1 MPQRL
6 KFWLLVALLCSN
18 FTVGAIG
25 LYSMRQLDRNYAQL
39 VEQGLPTLNALRA
52 LTRELGVVQ
61 RTSLRAAIAVTSED
75 RAEQLG
81 RLSRARAEIGAQL
94 GAMPVDPIFSSAE
107 DRQELREAASRYDS
121 TVERFL
127 TLLASGQEAEAVRVQ
142 REVMRPAYD
151 ELLEDLDEAAEH
163 ALRAGSMLS
172 RQYADNT
179 RSFTRLL
186 VVLSGWPIAI
196 IGLGMLLA
204 LVLSLF
210 LLLAYRSMGRPE
222 QP

>member
-18 FTVGAIG
+18 FAVGAIG
-25 LYSMRQLDRNYAQL
+25 LYSMRQLDQNYAQL

-81 RLSRARAEIGAQL
+81 RLSRARAEIAAQL
-94 GAMPVDPIFSSAE
+94 GAMPVDPIFGSAE
-107 DRQELREAASRYDS
+107 DRRELREAASRYEA

-196 IGLGMLLA
+196 IGLGLLLA

>member
-1 MPQRL
+1 MPQRF

-18 FTVGAIG
+18 FAVGAIG
-25 LYSMRQLDRNYAQL
+25 LYSMRELDRNYAQL
-39 VEQGLPTLNALRA
+39 VERGLPTLNVLRA
-52 LTRELGVVQ
+52 LTREIGVVQ
-61 RTSLRAAIAVTSED
+61 RTSLRAAIAVTAED

-81 RLSRARAEIGAQL
+81 RLSKARTEVAAQL
-94 GAMPVDPIFSSAE
+94 NGMPVDPVFGSAE
-107 DRQELREAASRYDS
+107 DRRELREVAARYEA

-127 TLLASGQEAEAVRVQ
+127 TLLASGQEAEAVRIQ

-151 ELLEDLDEAAEH
+151 DFIENLDEVAEH
-163 ALRAGSMLS
+163 TLRAGSMLS
-172 RQYADNT
+172 RQYAEDT

-186 VVLSGWPIAI
+186 VILSGWPIAI
-196 IGLGMLLA
+196 IGLGLVLA